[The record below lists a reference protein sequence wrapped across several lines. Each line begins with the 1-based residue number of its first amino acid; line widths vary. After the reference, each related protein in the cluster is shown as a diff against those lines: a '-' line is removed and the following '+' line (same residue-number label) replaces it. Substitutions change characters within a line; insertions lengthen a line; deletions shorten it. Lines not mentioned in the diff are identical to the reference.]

1 MDLQQV
7 HKVRSGGGLPFAG
20 FPHAR
25 NVLVNPQ
32 RSPHPGA
39 RIIKRCTGASAVA
52 SKNVQGKLRNF
63 FTKNYVEKTYPHI
76 RHPKA
81 ALCEL

>member
-7 HKVRSGGGLPFAG
+7 HKVRSGGGLPFAC

-63 FTKNYVEKTYPHI
+63 FTKNYVEKTIPAHSAPES
-76 RHPKA
+76 R
-81 ALCEL
+81 LV